1 MMIPIKIQL
10 ITDEENFSY
19 RGYLKENIDMRIIEY
34 LDENQDTVKIYVEKD
49 NITIIRK
56 TSRMKF
62 QTDYVDNFQY
72 ATEYGEIYMK
82 LLTNSIETGE
92 DSFLIDYCLFDEE
105 DNLIFT
111 NKMEIKYIK
120 EQ

>member
-1 MMIPIKIQL
+1 MIPIKIQL

-34 LDENQDTVKIYVEKD
+34 CDENQDTVKIYVEKD

-82 LLTNSIETGE
+82 LRTNSIETGE

-111 NKMEIKYIK
+111 NKKIYANIN
-120 EQ
+120 